1 AESTALPSTT
11 SSNNYDCSDDNNTV
25 GKTNTTVVYKI
36 THPATIQ
43 HQTTEH
49 RSMIYQTT
57 EHTSMVYQTA
67 ADMNTIQQI
76 IEQMSMAHETATD
89 MNTPQQITKQ
99 MSMAHETAAHTST
112 LQHMTEQTS
121 TVQHTTEQTSTVQH
135 TTEKTST
142 VQEIT
147 EQMSMT
153 HQTTAHTSMIQEI
166 IQQTG
171 TAHQTNSNELYLR
184 YIDDIFITIS
194 WPIQYL
200 SKQIDRWNKFDR
212 NIKLKAEVGHSI
224 NCLDVCIENKNG
236 ELFTKVYHKPAY
248 EPYYLPFNSIHPMH
262 MKKNIPFE
270 ILIIKYCSTFDA
282 YLYEREKLRMALL
295 LNRYPG
301 EFIDKQFS
309 RVFQKYYITQPLST
323 KNYNISR
330 EKIRCARIQEKIL
343 IDHGQSVFRL
353 NNNTAD
359 NYDPNYN
366 QFTEL
371 SEVDACSDIES
382 NYDDGTNDAALLIN
396 NNKNNQETKQQKITK
411 KQRQRVYLEPNRI
424 MHYMQDNA
432 ATTQ

>member
-1 AESTALPSTT
+1 
-11 SSNNYDCSDDNNTV
+11 
-25 GKTNTTVVYKI
+25 
-36 THPATIQ
+36 
-43 HQTTEH
+43 
-49 RSMIYQTT
+49 M
-57 EHTSMVYQTA
+57 
-67 ADMNTIQQI
+67 
-76 IEQMSMAHETATD
+76 
-89 MNTPQQITKQ
+89 
-99 MSMAHETAAHTST
+99 
-112 LQHMTEQTS
+112 
-121 TVQHTTEQTSTVQH
+121 
-135 TTEKTST
+135 
-142 VQEIT
+142 
-147 EQMSMT
+147 
-153 HQTTAHTSMIQEI
+153 
-166 IQQTG
+166 
-171 TAHQTNSNELYLR
+171 NSNELYLR

-262 MKKNIPFE
+262 TKKNIPFE

-343 IDHGQSVFRL
+343 IDH
-353 NNNTAD
+353 
-359 NYDPNYN
+359 
-366 QFTEL
+366 
-371 SEVDACSDIES
+371 
-382 NYDDGTNDAALLIN
+382 
-396 NNKNNQETKQQKITK
+396 
-411 KQRQRVYLEPNRI
+411 EPNRI
-424 MHYMQDNA
+424 MRYMQDNA
-432 ATTQ
+432 ATIISSRGNQAYILATATIYDEWVRNNYYLQVWQNYSKMGTTDKHWTKEVIKRTKKRDDTINNRFVQKKINGLTTSIAQASATISNLQVQLTTYWTQTIGGGIVASTSATTNANRTRDPADRLEKIILKYIHYCTQHVKKMAEQKIQL

>member
-1 AESTALPSTT
+1 
-11 SSNNYDCSDDNNTV
+11 
-25 GKTNTTVVYKI
+25 
-36 THPATIQ
+36 
-43 HQTTEH
+43 
-49 RSMIYQTT
+49 
-57 EHTSMVYQTA
+57 
-67 ADMNTIQQI
+67 
-76 IEQMSMAHETATD
+76 
-89 MNTPQQITKQ
+89 
-99 MSMAHETAAHTST
+99 
-112 LQHMTEQTS
+112 
-121 TVQHTTEQTSTVQH
+121 
-135 TTEKTST
+135 
-142 VQEIT
+142 
-147 EQMSMT
+147 
-153 HQTTAHTSMIQEI
+153 
-166 IQQTG
+166 
-171 TAHQTNSNELYLR
+171 NSNGLYLR

-194 WPIQYL
+194 WPIQHL

-343 IDHGQSVFRL
+343 IDHGKTMFVHFTYCLNMKTFSVKFHTL
-353 NNNTAD
+353 WNK
-359 NYDPNYN
+359 Y
-366 QFTEL
+366 F
-371 SEVDACSDIES
+371 IES
-382 NYDDGTNDAALLIN
+382 PINEIKPVLGTGNVKNLQQQLIH
-396 NNKNNQETKQQKITK
+396 NK
-411 KQRQRVYLEPNRI
+411 
-424 MHYMQDNA
+424 
-432 ATTQ
+432 